1 MDRNKRCVNAVIINL
16 SPKCLEIYF
25 FKAQWGRFK
34 VNLFAEIKIPFL
46 KSVTFIFRT
55 HPVKSSWKTFGKER
69 TIKKRQ
75 TKNLGR

>member
-16 SPKCLEIYF
+16 SSKCLEIYF
-25 FKAQWGRFK
+25 FKAQWGGFK

-46 KSVTFIFRT
+46 KSVTFIFRM
-55 HPVKSSWKTFGKER
+55 HPVKSSWKTFGKGR